1 MHGLSMCF
9 KIVLIH
15 EITSF
20 CMKTKWFSVVQ
31 CFKGDKI
38 IQSIPFVPYFEGQ
51 IKKIGEINPYGTCLL
66 LYSYA
71 IAFIKIFE
79 LLCRRSEQR
88 KLMCYVRGPIIE
100 WCVFI
105 SGIVLKIT
113 SFIEHE
119 MHTFRINLAH
129 TTHTIFHN
137 LHYGYSFGV
146 PIPLCRTKWLPDM
159 FGNVH
164 KAKKKTCAKIENIEL
179 IPFVNMM
186 EYLGC
191 YLSIF

>member
-38 IQSIPFVPYFEGQ
+38 IQSIPFVPFFEGQ

-79 LLCRRSEQR
+79 LLCRR
-88 KLMCYVRGPIIE
+88 
-100 WCVFI
+100 
-105 SGIVLKIT
+105 T
-113 SFIEHE
+113 
-119 MHTFRINLAH
+119 
-129 TTHTIFHN
+129 
-137 LHYGYSFGV
+137 
-146 PIPLCRTKWLPDM
+146 
-159 FGNVH
+159 
-164 KAKKKTCAKIENIEL
+164 AKIDVLCAWTDNG
-179 IPFVNMM
+179 MM
-186 EYLGC
+186 CIYIWDC
-191 YLSIF
+191 VKNYFIYRT